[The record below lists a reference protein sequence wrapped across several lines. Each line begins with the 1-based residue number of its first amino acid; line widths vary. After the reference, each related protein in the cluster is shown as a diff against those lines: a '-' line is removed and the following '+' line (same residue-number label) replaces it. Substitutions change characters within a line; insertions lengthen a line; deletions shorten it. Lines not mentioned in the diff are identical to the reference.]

1 MKNNRILIGVSFGV
15 LFALYNV
22 LVFTFTSNFTTVFW
36 FVYGFTVL
44 AFILQ
49 VISFFVSYG
58 RKTTPNKTFF
68 GIPLTLIG
76 LVYLCIQVAISS
88 IFMIFADMS
97 LKVANIIQIIIL
109 AVYIVVCSAALFAKN
124 AVTDIDNT
132 TKEKLLFI
140 KLLEN
145 DVIALQERVTEPA
158 LITRLES
165 IAELI
170 KYSDPMRHPSLALVE
185 QKITNK
191 IDLLTEKAQ
200 DGKMTEVNDLCNEIE
215 LLMADR
221 NRKCKILK

>member
-22 LVFTFTSNFTTVFW
+22 LVFTFANNFTTVFW
-36 FVYGFTVL
+36 FAYGFTFL

-49 VISFFVSYG
+49 VIGFFVSYG
-58 RKTTPNKTFF
+58 RKTTPNNTFL
-68 GIPLTLIG
+68 GIPITLIG
-76 LVYLCIQVAISS
+76 LVYLCVQVIVGS

-97 LKVANIIQIIIL
+97 LKLTNVIQIIIL
-109 AVYIVVCSAALFAKN
+109 AVYIVACSAALFAKN
-124 AVTDIDNT
+124 AVSDIHDT

-145 DVIALQERVTEPA
+145 DVIALQERATEPA
-158 LITRLES
+158 LITRLERL
-165 IAELI
+165 AELI
-170 KYSDPMRHPSLALVE
+170 KYSDPMSHPSLALIE

-191 IDLLTEKAQ
+191 IDQLTEKAQ
-200 DGKMTEVNDLCNEIE
+200 DSKMAEVDDLCNQIE

>member
-15 LFALYNV
+15 LFALYNA
-22 LVFTFTSNFTTVFW
+22 LVFTFASNFTTVFW
-36 FVYGFTVL
+36 FAYGFTVL
-44 AFILQ
+44 AFVLQ
-49 VISFFVSYG
+49 VIGFFVSYG
-58 RKTTPNKTFF
+58 RKTTPNNTFF

-76 LVYLCIQVAISS
+76 LVYLCVQIVIGS
-88 IFMIFADMS
+88 IFMIFANMN
-97 LKVANIIQIIIL
+97 LKVANVIQIIIL
-109 AVYIVVCSAALFAKN
+109 SAYIVACSAALFAKN
-124 AVTDIDNT
+124 AVTDIDDT

-145 DVIALQERVTEPA
+145 DVIALQERATEPA

-165 IAELI
+165 LAELI
-170 KYSDPMRHPSLALVE
+170 KYSDPMSHPSLALIE

-191 IDLLTEKAQ
+191 IDQLTEKVQ

-215 LLMADR
+215 LLMAGR

>member
-49 VISFFVSYG
+49 IIGFFVSYG
-58 RKTTPNKTFF
+58 RKTTPNNTFF

-76 LVYLCIQVAISS
+76 LAYLCIQVVIGS
-88 IFMIFADMS
+88 IFIIFADMS
-97 LKVANIIQIIIL
+97 LKVANAIQIIIL
-109 AVYIVVCSAALFAKN
+109 AVYIVACSATLFAKN
-124 AVTDIDNT
+124 AVTDIGDT

-140 KLLEN
+140 NLLEN
-145 DVIALQERVTEPA
+145 DVIVLQERMTEPV

-165 IAELI
+165 LAELI
-170 KYSDPMRHPSLALVE
+170 KYSDPISHPSLALIE

-191 IDLLTEKAQ
+191 INQLTEKAQ
-200 DGKMTEVNDLCNEIE
+200 NGKMSEVNDLCNEIE
-215 LLMADR
+215 LLMAER